1 MEMAARYAELT
12 KDNENF
18 KSELR
23 ALQGKHPTQ

>member
-12 KDNENF
+12 KDNESS